1 MKRKRGEAFSRIANF
16 RFQDPSSPS
25 QKIYPIF
32 LHRTSH
38 VSRLKSSC
46 LRNRDKKVALT
57 VARGKTRWLAKTNVQ
72 SPSKK
77 IQYPTPLKKGGGE
90 EKERNERRKRI
101 FSPNVEN
108 RTFEQWY
115 TLLTRHTRDK
125 QRQKKYSPTREGG
138 EGVSGARFKPGS
150 NRIRAYR
157 CPGVCQK
164 REGNSVS
171 IMIRRERERGKAA
184 SIRSI
189 YPPSQHPWKRSRLN
203 PSLIVLHSSQDIVRI
218 VICTPDKV
226 SAHSRS
232 YWAEHHHHHRHRHHH
247 HHAAFYTVAHYE
259 KFHDVRKY
267 WLARALDIRLRS
279 S

>member
-1 MKRKRGEAFSRIANF
+1 MTPFIGLFTSAEISKMSKDKFNVKRALWNANEERPSQESRIF
-16 RFQDPSSPS
+16 DSKIHHPPS

-38 VSRLKSSC
+38 VSRLKSGC

-77 IQYPTPLKKGGGE
+77 IQYPTPLKKEGGGE

-164 REGNSVS
+164 REENSVS
-171 IMIRRERERGKAA
+171 IMIRRERERERKSGIDPINLSSLSA
-184 SIRSI
+184 SLETQSVKSQPDRLTQFTGHRS
-189 YPPSQHPWKRSRLN
+189 
-203 PSLIVLHSSQDIVRI
+203 
-218 VICTPDKV
+218 
-226 SAHSRS
+226 
-232 YWAEHHHHHRHRHHH
+232 HRDM
-247 HHAAFYTVAHYE
+247 YTRQSE
-259 KFHDVRKY
+259 C
-267 WLARALDIRLRS
+267 ALT
-279 S
+279 